1 MAVLPLGR
9 RRFRGRGTDATGTTK
24 VLYLNDTDGEAIAQ
38 QSVHGQPFGRSDG
51 DVGVAGAVKEQK
63 ADDGHLGI
71 PKFIKTHRTG

>member
-1 MAVLPLGR
+1 MAEE
-9 RRFRGRGTDATGTTK
+9 TDATGTTK